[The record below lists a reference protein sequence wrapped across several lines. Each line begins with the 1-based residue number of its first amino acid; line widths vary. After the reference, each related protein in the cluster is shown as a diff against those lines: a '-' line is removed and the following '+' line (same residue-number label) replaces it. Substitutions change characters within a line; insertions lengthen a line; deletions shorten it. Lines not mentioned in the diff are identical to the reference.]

1 LTSHV
6 RQNSRIV
13 IRDRLTSMVLLLVLA
28 PLFLLAGCTVSPNPL
43 SKLDV
48 DQFATSSLR
57 TVTENQ
63 EAVSRPIDLYE
74 AMARAL
80 KYNLDFKVEIMERA
94 LKIKNLDLANY
105 KLLPD
110 LVAKTG
116 YAERSN
122 YSGGISTGLNNKG
135 WFQDRGDLDPFPSL
149 ESSTSQERDIFS
161 SDLAFSWNIL
171 DFGLSYVRAKQAA
184 DEVLI
189 AQQLKRKVINRII
202 EDVRT
207 AYWRAVSYE
216 RLIRKLR
223 RLDGRVRVAISNTK
237 KLYQT
242 QQSSLI
248 TVLTYERELVEIRRN
263 LQTLEGQ
270 LKVSKAQ
277 LAALMNLAPGT
288 KFSLIKRKR
297 RLSHMHLKMPLRK
310 MIAKAMRERPE
321 MLEVQ
326 YRLRIN
332 EKEAEASLLELL
344 PSLQTYAGINY
355 DSNSFL
361 FNQHWLSWGSKAS
374 WNLLNVFRYPAR
386 KNVVAAQDDLLKARA
401 KALTMAIMTQV
412 HISRA
417 RYLHGRKELRTASQY
432 YDVERRL
439 LRQIRTEANAGR
451 VSEQTLIREEMN
463 TLVAD
468 VKFDIAYA
476 DLHNGYANVFSSMG
490 LNPYPSDKLDTS
502 LSVKELSRTLRKLWI
517 ERGDHHSRL

>member
-1 LTSHV
+1 MTVECRQWGQLTAEVGSAL
-6 RQNSRIV
+6 RA
-13 IRDRLTSMVLLLVLA
+13 LLVV
-28 PLFLLAGCTVSPNPL
+28 LFLAGCSVSPEPL
-43 SKLDV
+43 SDLDV
-48 DQFATSSLR
+48 DNFATSSLR

-63 EAVSRPIDLYE
+63 EPVTRPIGLYE

-94 LKIKNLDLANY
+94 LKIKSLDLANH

-110 LVAKTG
+110 LVTNSG
-116 YAERSN
+116 YAGRSN
-122 YSGGISTGLNNKG
+122 FAGGNSLRLTDKGFFQNNS
-135 WFQDRGDLDPFPSL
+135 DLEGETL
-149 ESSTSQERDIFS
+149 QSSTSQERDIFS
-161 SDLAFSWNIL
+161 NDLTFSWNIL

-189 AQQLKRKVINRII
+189 AQQLKRKVINRVI

-223 RLDGRVRVAISNTK
+223 RLNGRVRVAIANTK

-242 QQSSLI
+242 RQTSLI

-263 LQTLEGQ
+263 LQKLEGD
-270 LKVSKAQ
+270 LKVAKAQ
-277 LAALMNLAPGT
+277 LAALMNLAPGS
-288 KFSLIKRKR
+288 KFSLVKGKR
-297 RLSHMHLKMPLRK
+297 RLSHMHLKVPPRK
-310 MIAKAMRERPE
+310 MIAKAMRNRPE
-321 MLEVQ
+321 ILEIQ

-361 FNQHWLSWGSKAS
+361 FNQHWLSWGAKAS
-374 WNLLNVFRYPAR
+374 WNLMNVFRYPAR

-439 LRQIRTEANAGR
+439 LRQIRTEAGAGR

-476 DLHNGYANVFSSMG
+476 DLHNGYANVFASMG
-490 LNPYPSDKLDTS
+490 LDPYPSDKLDTN
-502 LSVKELSRTLRKLWI
+502 LSVKALSNALRKLWV

>member
-1 LTSHV
+1 MTTQV
-6 RQNSRIV
+6 RQYYRMAT
-13 IRDRLTSMVLLLVLA
+13 RDRLTTIVLLLVLA
-28 PLFLLAGCTVSPNPL
+28 PLFLLAGCTVSPDPL

-48 DQFATSSLR
+48 EQFATSSLR
-57 TVTENQ
+57 NVTENQ
-63 EAVSRPIDLYE
+63 EAVKRPIDLYE

-80 KYNLDFKVEIMERA
+80 KYNLDYKVEIMERA
-94 LKIKNLDLANY
+94 LKIKSLDLAHH

-116 YAERSN
+116 YAGRSN
-122 YSGGISTGLNNKG
+122 FSGGNSRLLTDKG
-135 WFQDRGDLDPFPSL
+135 FFQDSSSL
-149 ESSTSQERDIFS
+149 GPESLQSSTSQNRDIFS
-161 SDLAFSWNIL
+161 SDLTFSWNIL

-223 RLDGRVRVAISNTK
+223 RLDGRVRVAIGNTK

-242 QQSSLI
+242 QQSSII

-288 KFSLIKRKR
+288 KFSLVKGKR

-310 MIAKAMRERPE
+310 MIAKAIRKRPE

-332 EKEAEASLLELL
+332 DKEAEASLLELL

-374 WNLLNVFRYPAR
+374 WNLLNVFRFPAR
-386 KNVVAAQDDLLKARA
+386 KNVVAAQDELLKARA

-417 RYLHGRKELRTASQY
+417 RYLHSRKEMRTAAQY
-432 YDVERRL
+432 YDIERRL

-451 VSEQTLIREEMN
+451 VSDQTLIREEMN

-468 VKFDIAYA
+468 AKFDIAYA

-490 LNPYPSDKLDTS
+490 LDPYPSDTLDTS
-502 LSVKELSRTLRKLWI
+502 LSVKELSKTLRKLWV